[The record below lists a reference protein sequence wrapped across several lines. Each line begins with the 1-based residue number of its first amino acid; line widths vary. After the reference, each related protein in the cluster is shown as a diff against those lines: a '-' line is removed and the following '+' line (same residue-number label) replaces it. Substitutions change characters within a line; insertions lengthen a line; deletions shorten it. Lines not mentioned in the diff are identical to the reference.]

1 MKNLC
6 HNLFQSTILVA
17 AAVGLLLTQQSCK
30 SSGDEP
36 DTPSQSRT
44 IIVYMAD
51 NNNLADNAIA
61 DLNEMQRGMAD
72 VESGR
77 LIVYQQTRTSNP
89 RLMEIR
95 PDGTH
100 TVLKKYDPGTP
111 AVSAERMKEVI
122 ADAKGV
128 APASSYGIVLWSH
141 ATGWADDN
149 GTITEASKSL
159 QPLSFGADGPSAHQY
174 KRMSV
179 RTLAK
184 ALSGTH
190 FDFIY
195 FDCCHM
201 ATVEVA
207 YELRHLTEKIVA
219 CPTELGTDG
228 MPYDETLPYLFAAE
242 PELEKALTA
251 TFDYYNHSWM
261 PGCCIT
267 LINTAA
273 LDGLAAVSREA
284 LKQADASQRY
294 TAVPYFRTIVMD
306 SGIYD
311 MHDYFTSITATDADL
326 NRRWTE
332 AFNAVVVKSMT
343 TPRVYGLD
351 ASDFHGLG
359 SNILSDTNTA
369 EKGGYN
375 LTSWYRDTHN

>member
-1 MKNLC
+1 MKTLC

-17 AAVGLLLTQQSCK
+17 AAVGLMLAQQGCK

-36 DTPSQSRT
+36 DTPPESRT

-51 NNNLADNAIA
+51 NNDLSVNATA

-72 VESGR
+72 VGSGR

-100 TVLKKYDPGTP
+100 TVLKNYDPGTP
-111 AVSAERMKEVI
+111 AVSAERMAQVI
-122 ADAKGV
+122 SDAKSA
-128 APASSYGIVLWSH
+128 APSSKYGIVLWSH
-141 ATGWADDN
+141 ATGWADDK
-149 GTITEASKSL
+149 GTITEDSKAM
-159 QPLSFGADGPSAHQY
+159 QPLSFGADGPSVSKY

-184 ALSGTH
+184 ALSGNH

-207 YELRHLTEKIVA
+207 YELRHLTDRIVA
-219 CPTELGTDG
+219 SPTELGTDG
-228 MPYDETLPYLFAAE
+228 MPYDEALPYLFAPE
-242 PELEKALTA
+242 PELAKALTA
-251 TFDYYNHSWM
+251 TFDYYNHSWL

-273 LDGLAAVSREA
+273 IDRLAAVSREA
-284 LKQADASQRY
+284 LKQGAAAERY
-294 TAVPYFRTIVMD
+294 NHVPYFRTIVMD

-311 MHDYFTSITATDADL
+311 MHDYFTTLTATDADL

-332 AFNAVVVKSMT
+332 AFNDVVVTSMT
-343 TPRVYGLD
+343 TPKVYGLD
-351 ASDFHGLG
+351 ASRFRGLG
-359 SNILSDTNTA
+359 CNIVSETNPP
-369 EKGGYN
+369 EKGAYN
-375 LTSWYRDTHN
+375 LTSWYRDVY